1 MTTKYLEI
9 TATTEG
15 RHQAENGVCWV
26 GHRAATSGREK
37 AQAMVIGKGSAE
49 RYLSKEEIGAIV
61 GEAAASIPIVGKRVL
76 VIIPDGTR
84 TMPMPRMFSL
94 LQTIMRPRVAAL
106 DYLVALGTHSLM
118 SDADLSR
125 HLGQPVVNGMV
136 GETHVFNHH
145 WENPETFVDLGTIPG
160 NEIRVL
166 SKGRLEQDVRV
177 GLNKLI
183 LDYDHIIIC
192 GPVFPHEVVG
202 FSGANKYFFP
212 GIASPEIIHFTHWL
226 GALITS
232 PEVIGA
238 GYTPVRAVIDRA
250 AALIPRATTC
260 LALVVTHE
268 GVAGLYF
275 GKPQEAWT
283 AASELSAKKHIVYVD
298 RPFQRVLS
306 VMPEMY
312 RDIWT
317 AAKGMYKIE
326 PAVADG
332 GEVIVYAPQISE
344 VSYTHGKLLDEIGY
358 HCRDYFV
365 KQWERFKGYP
375 GGILAHSTH
384 LAGLGE
390 YDPVSGQETLR
401 IRVTLATQIS
411 EERCRRLNLGYLDP
425 KAINMDQWRGR
436 EDQGMIVVP
445 RAGEVLYRL
454 KPGVA
459 TREKADARDLTLH
472 RA

>member
-1 MTTKYLEI
+1 
-9 TATTEG
+9 
-15 RHQAENGVCWV
+15 
-26 GHRAATSGREK
+26 
-37 AQAMVIGKGSAE
+37 MVIGKGSAE
-49 RYLSKEEIGAIV
+49 RYLSEEEIGAV
-61 GEAAASIPIVGKRVL
+61 VAEAAASIPIAGKRVL

-84 TMPMPRMFSL
+84 TMPMPLMFRSL
-94 LQTIMRPRVAAL
+94 QRIMRPQVAAL

-118 SDADLSR
+118 SDADLSK
-125 HLGQPVVNGMV
+125 HLGQPVVNGMA

-145 WENPETFVDLGTIPG
+145 WDNPETFVHLGTIPA
-160 NEIRVL
+160 NEIRLL
-166 SKGRLEQDVRV
+166 SKGRMSQDVSV
-177 GLNKLI
+177 ALNKLI
-183 LDYDHIIIC
+183 LDYHHIIIC

-212 GIASPEIIHFTHWL
+212 GIAGPEIIHFTHWL

-250 AALIPRATTC
+250 AALIPRPTTC
-260 LALVVTHE
+260 FALVVTYE

-275 GKPQEAWT
+275 GKPQDAWS

-298 RPFQRVLS
+298 QPFRRVLS
-306 VMPEMY
+306 VMPDMY

-332 GEVIVYAPQISE
+332 GEVIVYAPHITE
-344 VSYTHGKLLDEIGY
+344 ASYTHGKLLEEIGY

-365 KQWERFKGYP
+365 KQWERFKHYP
-375 GGILAHSTH
+375 GGVLAHSTH

-390 YDPVSGQETLR
+390 YDPVSGVETLR

-411 EERCRRLNLGYLDP
+411 EQRCRRLNLGYMDP
-425 KAINMDQWRGR
+425 KAVKIDEWRR
-436 EDQGMIVVP
+436 HEDQGVFVVP

-459 TREKADARDLTLH
+459 TNEKADARVLTFQK
-472 RA
+472 A